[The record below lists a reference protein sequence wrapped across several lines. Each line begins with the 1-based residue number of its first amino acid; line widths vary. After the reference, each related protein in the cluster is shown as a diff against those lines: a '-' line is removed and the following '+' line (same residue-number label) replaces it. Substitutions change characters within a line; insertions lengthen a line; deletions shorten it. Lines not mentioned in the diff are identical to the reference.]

1 MKKLWS
7 IALLGLVAS
16 VSHAQTPSGK
26 TIFGN
31 NCAAC
36 HQAGGQGIPG
46 AFPAL
51 KGDKF
56 VLGDA
61 AKVVETVIGGRGG
74 MPTFNSSLND
84 KQIADV
90 VTFIRAEWGNNAA
103 PVTTEQVASIRKTIA
118 AKENEG
124 GTKGN

>member
-7 IALLGLVAS
+7 IALLGLAAGI
-16 VSHAQTPSGK
+16 SHAQTPSGK
-26 TIFGN
+26 TLFGN

-51 KGDKF
+51 KGAKF
-56 VLGDA
+56 VLGDP

-84 KQIADV
+84 TQIAAV
-90 VTFIRAEWGNNAA
+90 VTFIRGEWGNSAA
-103 PVTTEQVASIRKTIA
+103 PVTAEQVAAVRKTVA
-118 AKENEG
+118 AKEAEG